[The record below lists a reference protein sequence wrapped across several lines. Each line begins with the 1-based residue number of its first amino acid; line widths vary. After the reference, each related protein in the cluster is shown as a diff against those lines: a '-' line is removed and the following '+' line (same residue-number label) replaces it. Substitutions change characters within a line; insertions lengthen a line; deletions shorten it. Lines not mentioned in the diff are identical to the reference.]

1 VASPPAE
8 GLRRGVRAAAP
19 FVLPTFAIGASFG
32 VLAEPIIGATA
43 AIVMSFVVFAGAAQ
57 FASVSVLINGGGVA
71 AAVAAGV
78 LINTRFLPMSL
89 AAAPALRG
97 GRLRKATE
105 AQAIVDA
112 SWAIANRGDGTFDRD
127 ILLGATIPQALGW
140 WSGTVLGALGGGLL
154 GDPKAL
160 GLDAIFPAFY
170 LALVVGELRN
180 GTAVTAALL
189 GAVIALSL
197 VPIAPAG
204 LPVVA
209 AAAAALL
216 GLRRQRSA

>member
-1 VASPPAE
+1 MASPPAE

-19 FVLPTFAIGASFG
+19 FVLPTFAIGTSFG
-32 VLAEPIIGATA
+32 VLAEPVIGATA

-57 FASVSVLINGGGVA
+57 FAAVSVLINGGGAA
-71 AAVAAGV
+71 AAVTAGV

-112 SWAIANRGDGTFDRD
+112 SWAIANRGDGTFDRE
-127 ILLGATIPQALGW
+127 ILLGATLPQALGW
-140 WSGTVLGALGGGLL
+140 WSGTILGALGGGLL
-154 GDPKAL
+154 GDPAKL

-170 LALVVGELRN
+170 LALVVGELRS
-180 GTAVTAALL
+180 GSAVVAALL
-189 GAVIALSL
+189 GAGIALAL

-204 LPVVA
+204 VPVLA
-209 AAAAALL
+209 AAGAALL
-216 GLRRQRSA
+216 GLRRRSTA